1 MSKREL
7 LLDSYDHGYD
17 KEDWFPPIKDALG
30 GVTEEQADWEPEGV
44 AVNSIRQNV
53 HHLLFYKLRLLRAL
67 RGEPQPQAEERL
79 TNDDTF
85 EASAIG
91 DPSWSDAVRRLEEAH
106 AAVRA
111 ELASRDDEALEQP
124 VTETKAWSYANSIVR
139 HDAYHLGQ
147 IVQLRKLQG
156 SWPAHRSFE

>member
-7 LLDSYDHGYD
+7 LLYSFDHGFD

-30 GVTEEQADWEPEGV
+30 GVTEEQADWKPEGF
-44 AVNSIRQNV
+44 AVNTIRQNV
-53 HHLLFYKLRLLRAL
+53 HHLLFYKLRLLRDL
-67 RGEPQPQAEERL
+67 RGEAQPVGPGDV

-85 EASAIG
+85 EAAVLG
-91 DPSWSDAVRRLEEAH
+91 NPSWSEAVGQLLEAH
-106 AAVRA
+106 AAVR
-111 ELASRDDEALEQP
+111 ELLAKRSEEALEQP
-124 VTETKAWSYANSIVR
+124 IPKTQAWVYASGIIR

-147 IVQLRKLQG
+147 IVQLRKMQG

>member
-7 LLDSYDHGYD
+7 LLYSFDYGYD
-17 KEDWFPPIKDALG
+17 KEDWFPPIKDALN
-30 GVTEEQADWEPEGV
+30 GVTEAQADWKPEGI
-44 AVNSIRQNV
+44 AVNTIRQIV
-53 HHLLFYKLRLLRAL
+53 YHLLFYKLRLLRDL
-67 RGEPQPQAEERL
+67 RGEAQPAGPGSL

-85 EASAIG
+85 EAAVLG
-91 DPSWSDAVRRLEEAH
+91 NPSWSEAVGQLEEAH
-106 AAVRA
+106 VAVR
-111 ELASRDDEALEQP
+111 EQLAKRSDDELEQP
-124 VTETKAWSYANSIVR
+124 SPKTKAWVYASGIIR

>member
-17 KEDWFPPIKDALG
+17 QEDWYPPIKDALN
-30 GVTEEQADWEPEGV
+30 GVTEEQADWKPEGA

-67 RGEPQPQAEERL
+67 RGEPQPAAEERV

-85 EASAIG
+85 EAAALG
-91 DPSWSDAVRRLEEAH
+91 DPSWDEEVGRLEEAH
-106 AAVRA
+106 RAVR
-111 ELASRDDEALEQP
+111 EQLASRDDEALEQP
-124 VTETKAWSYANSIVR
+124 IPETKAWSYANSIVR

-147 IVQLRKLQG
+147 IIQLRKLQG
-156 SWPAHRSFE
+156 SWPGHRSFD

>member
-17 KEDWFPPIKDALG
+17 KEDWFPPIKDALD
-30 GVTEEQADWEPEGV
+30 GVSEEQADWKPEGV

-53 HHLLFYKLRLLRAL
+53 FHLLFYKLRLLRAL
-67 RGEPQPQAEERL
+67 RGEPQPAAESSL
-79 TNDDTF
+79 SNDDTF
-85 EASAIG
+85 EAAALG
-91 DPSWSDAVRRLEEAH
+91 DPPWSDAVRRLEEAH
-106 AAVRA
+106 AALRA
-111 ELASRDDEALEQP
+111 ELAGSNDEKLERP
-124 VTETKAWSYANSIVR
+124 IPETRAWSYANGIVR

-156 SWPAHRSFE
+156 SWPAHRSFD